1 MQEKIKIGDAV
12 SIKITRGT
20 PDNIPED
27 NQTEPVEEEKEN
39 VEENT

>member
-20 PDNIPED
+20 PVIPED